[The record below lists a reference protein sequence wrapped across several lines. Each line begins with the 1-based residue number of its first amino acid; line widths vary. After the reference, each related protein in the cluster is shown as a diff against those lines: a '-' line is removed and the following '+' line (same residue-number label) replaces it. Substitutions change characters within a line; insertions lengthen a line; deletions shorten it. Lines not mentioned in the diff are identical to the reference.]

1 MSTVDTETGLNG
13 LNATKIVVKE
23 LKCVNVLVTTHSHKV
38 LVQAVKFLEMK
49 VKPEAAHSNNAQ
61 VCIELFTLN

>member
-13 LNATKIVVKE
+13 LNATKIAVKE
-23 LKCVNVLVTTHSHKV
+23 LKCVNVLVTTHSRKV